1 MKCPKCRAV
10 IDDGL
15 ERCTFCGHYFES
27 SMLEHYK
34 LDNYDPTAGAGQ
46 NRPPP
51 PPVQKPKQK
60 FKLFGK

>member
-1 MKCPKCRAV
+1 
-10 IDDGL
+10 
-15 ERCTFCGHYFES
+15 
-27 SMLEHYK
+27 MLEHYK

-51 PPVQKPKQK
+51 PPMQKPKQK